1 MPTDRH
7 SADDADHNQNTSGE
21 QSSHNT
27 TATVI
32 PEVESDSSET
42 SAASSSRHSHSQRSA
57 NSQSRNVEESAKA
70 EAPEDSEGSKGSES
84 SEGSEGSQRSA
95 DTADTSESEEGKD
108 QQKLK
113 KLPTWSLAILAI
125 GALYMLLVAIG
136 VIGDG
141 FKEMGSDTAKG
152 LFDFATNPFIAL
164 FVGILATS
172 IIQSSSTTTAI
183 VVTMV
188 AAGAVPMEVAIP
200 MVMGAN
206 IGTSVTNTL
215 ASLGHAG
222 KDNEFKRAITA
233 ATVHDYFNL
242 FAVIIL
248 LPIELIFHPIQHSA
262 QWLSNALYGNVLPNP
277 EEADFLGI
285 ITDPVVEAIGPKGL
299 LGNLPGSNVV
309 VGAVTILLGV
319 IMIFLAVRWLG
330 KILQLIVV
338 GRAKKLLE
346 KSIGGNPMVA
356 MGAGAAVTVAAQSS
370 SVTTSVMIPFA
381 GSGALTP
388 RQIYPMTLGAN
399 VGTTVTT
406 IIAAM
411 AVTDGGGEAALTIAF
426 VHLLFNVFGIAII
439 YGIPF
444 LRLIPLRCAE
454 LLAKVAAQ
462 RKYIA
467 IAWVLG
473 VFIILPAAM
482 ILAKVVFF

>member
-7 SADDADHNQNTSGE
+7 SADDTDHNQSTSGE

-32 PEVESDSSET
+32 PEVDSDSSET
-42 SAASSSRHSHSQRSA
+42 SAASSSRPSHSQRPA

-70 EAPEDSEGSKGSES
+70 EAPEDSEVFEGPQGSED
-84 SEGSEGSQRSA
+84 SQRSA
-95 DTADTSESEEGKD
+95 DTADTSESKEGKD

-277 EEADFLGI
+277 E
-285 ITDPVVEAIGPKGL
+285 
-299 LGNLPGSNVV
+299 
-309 VGAVTILLGV
+309 
-319 IMIFLAVRWLG
+319 
-330 KILQLIVV
+330 
-338 GRAKKLLE
+338 
-346 KSIGGNPMVA
+346 
-356 MGAGAAVTVAAQSS
+356 
-370 SVTTSVMIPFA
+370 
-381 GSGALTP
+381 
-388 RQIYPMTLGAN
+388 
-399 VGTTVTT
+399 
-406 IIAAM
+406 
-411 AVTDGGGEAALTIAF
+411 
-426 VHLLFNVFGIAII
+426 
-439 YGIPF
+439 
-444 LRLIPLRCAE
+444 
-454 LLAKVAAQ
+454 
-462 RKYIA
+462 
-467 IAWVLG
+467 
-473 VFIILPAAM
+473 
-482 ILAKVVFF
+482 

>member
-1 MPTDRH
+1 
-7 SADDADHNQNTSGE
+7 
-21 QSSHNT
+21 
-27 TATVI
+27 
-32 PEVESDSSET
+32 
-42 SAASSSRHSHSQRSA
+42 
-57 NSQSRNVEESAKA
+57 
-70 EAPEDSEGSKGSES
+70 
-84 SEGSEGSQRSA
+84 
-95 DTADTSESEEGKD
+95 
-108 QQKLK
+108 
-113 KLPTWSLAILAI
+113 
-125 GALYMLLVAIG
+125 
-136 VIGDG
+136 
-141 FKEMGSDTAKG
+141 
-152 LFDFATNPFIAL
+152 
-164 FVGILATS
+164 
-172 IIQSSSTTTAI
+172 
-183 VVTMV
+183 
-188 AAGAVPMEVAIP
+188 MEVAIP

-319 IMIFLAVRWLG
+319 VMIFLAVRWLG

-411 AVTDGGGEAALTIAF
+411 AVTGGGGEAALTIAF

-444 LRLIPLRCAE
+444 LRPIPLRCAE

-473 VFIILPAAM
+473 VFIILPTAM
-482 ILAKVVFF
+482 IFAKVVFF